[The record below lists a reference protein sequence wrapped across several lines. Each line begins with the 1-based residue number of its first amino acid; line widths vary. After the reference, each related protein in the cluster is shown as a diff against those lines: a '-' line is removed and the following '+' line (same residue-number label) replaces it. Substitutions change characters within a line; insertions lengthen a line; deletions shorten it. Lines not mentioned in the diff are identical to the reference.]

1 MADLLEDMKSLP
13 VQNKTVALMENGTW
27 AAASGRLITAKLEE
41 MKNITLLDTKIS
53 IRSALQNGRET
64 ELDAFAQQI
73 VEEMQD
79 GE

>member
-1 MADLLEDMKSLP
+1 MKALS
-13 VQNKTVALMENGTW
+13 VQNRTVALMENGTW

-41 MKNITLLDTKIS
+41 MKNITFLDTKIS

>member
-1 MADLLEDMKSLP
+1 
-13 VQNKTVALMENGTW
+13 
-27 AAASGRLITAKLEE
+27 

-53 IRSALQNGRET
+53 IKSALQNGRET